1 MKNFILI
8 DGASSS
14 INGIKYKAGEVV
26 CSNLDLVA
34 MWPTRFKLAPEG
46 FACEKWDIRVNDVVG
61 KAEYAVMT
69 AHNNYFKVVDKK
81 GKVVVGCKALSKKE
95 AFAKYLELTGEE
107 KPAKKEKKAE
117 KEEEA
122 DEDEDTGSDEEE
134 SADGDED
141 ADEESGDE
149 DEEEEKPAKKVKK
162 ADKPLK
168 KKGK

>member
-26 CSNLDLVA
+26 CSNHDLVA
-34 MWPTRFKLAPEG
+34 MWPTRFKPAPEG
-46 FACEKWDIRVNDVVG
+46 FASEKWDVRVNDVVG
-61 KAEYAVMT
+61 KAEYAVLT

-107 KPAKKEKKAE
+107 KPAKKSAPKPDED
-117 KEEEA
+117 EEDK
-122 DEDEDTGSDEEE
+122 DEEGDEDTGSDEEE
-134 SADGDED
+134 GS
-141 ADEESGDE
+141 DEEGDE